1 MKAKPRVPGREGQPS
16 GSLTQATVWYQEII
30 ARMRSFLG
38 LIILAVAVTIL
49 TPVFLTPHNL
59 LNVARQSS
67 INAVLAAGQTF
78 VILTGGIDLSVG
90 SIAAVGSIVSTD
102 LAVKG
107 LPIPIAMLGGLTMG
121 ALMGAVSGVLVARTK
136 IPAFI
141 VTLGMLNIGRGVNY
155 LWTGARVVSNL
166 PSGFGVLGRG
176 DLLGMPAPVVIMITV
191 YVLGYVVLT
200 QTKFGRSL
208 YAIGGNI
215 EAAKLSGIGVR
226 NCLLL
231 VYMISGGLAAIGGLV
246 LAGRLNSGQPEA
258 GVGYE
263 LDSIAAVVIGGTSLF
278 GGEGGIGGT
287 LIGAFVMGVLRN
299 GLNLLNVSA
308 FWQQIAI
315 GAVVIGAVGV
325 DTLRKR
331 D

>member
-1 MKAKPRVPGREGQPS
+1 MERES
-16 GSLTQATVWYQEII
+16 GGATQQESSGVLTGETVWY
-30 ARMRSFLG
+30 RVWLGRLGPLLG
-38 LIILAVAVTIL
+38 LVLLSAITAALS
-49 TPVFLTPHNL
+49 PVFLTPGNL

-78 VILTGGIDLSVG
+78 VILTAGIDLSVG
-90 SIAAVGSIVSTD
+90 SILAVGSIVSTD
-102 LAVKG
+102 MAVRG
-107 LPIPIAMLGGLTMG
+107 VPLPLAMLIGL
-121 ALMGAVSGVLVARTK
+121 LMGAAMGAISGLLIARTK

-141 VTLGMLNIGRGVNY
+141 VTLGMLNIGRGVTY
-155 LWTGARVVSNL
+155 LWTGAHVVADL
-166 PSGFGVLGRG
+166 PEGFRYPGRG
-176 DLLGMPAPVVIMITV
+176 DPFGVPMPVIIMLAV
-191 YVLGYVVLT
+191 YILGYIALT

-208 YAIGGNI
+208 YAIGGNL
-215 EAAKLSGIGVR
+215 EAAKLSGISVR
-226 NCLLL
+226 SCLFT
-231 VYMISGGLAAIGGLV
+231 VYVISGVLSALAGII

-278 GGEGGIGGT
+278 GGEGGIIGS

-308 FWQQIAI
+308 FWQRIAI
-315 GAVVIGAVGV
+315 GAVVIAAVGV